1 MCPQETQTEPGY
13 AYLLLFFLLL
23 NVDSQQAA
31 VCKREP
37 KQATKKNQQVGEK
50 TYRVHF
56 WGEDGNGD
64 AQKQQPV
71 VNENDNLNDAD
82 QSMIPWSCFS
92 SEMRSFSSY
101 LIFFSPLL
109 CCPCMVP
116 LMRATNLSSTPLFPF
131 ERHLSTAWLP
141 DLKHTKT
148 PDVNNHCLLM
158 SWLFKKKL
166 HKVLRMEPLL
176 RDGCND
182 KSNVHEYVIKYE

>member
-1 MCPQETQTEPGY
+1 M
-13 AYLLLFFLLL
+13 LIL
-23 NVDSQQAA
+23 NRLQFASESPNKQQ
-31 VCKREP
+31 
-37 KQATKKNQQVGEK
+37 KKNQQVGEK

-64 AQKQQPV
+64 AQKQKPV

-182 KSNVHEYVIKYE
+182 KSNVHEYICHKIWIK